1 MPIPT
6 PIIML
11 LSVLGVAVSA
21 LLDVVPGVAD
31 GLACT
36 SAARSVIAARSSS
49 LDCVIADQ
57 REAECQ
63 RGTIRVTSH
72 PVSLQG

>member
-21 LLDVVPGVAD
+21 LLDLVPGVAD
-31 GLACT
+31 ELACT
-36 SAARSVIAARSSS
+36 SAARPVIAARTSS
-49 LDCVIADQ
+49 LDFVIADQ
-57 REAECQ
+57 REAEYQ
-63 RGTIRVTSH
+63 RGTIRVGSH
-72 PVSLQG
+72 VVNLQG